1 MNCRELNKELSNRRL
16 TETQALALLR
26 SEMAGPKR
34 ESQVKRIYVRYA
46 RLRRN
51 RELKEYLAKC

>member
-1 MNCRELNKELSNRRL
+1 MNCRELNTKLANNRL
-16 TETQALALLR
+16 TEAQALKLLTT
-26 SEMAGPKR
+26 EMGGPRR

>member
-1 MNCRELNKELSNRRL
+1 MNCRELNDVLANKRL
-16 TETQALALLR
+16 TETQALKLLTL
-26 SEMAGPKR
+26 EMYGLR
-34 ESQVKRIYVRYA
+34 RGSQVKRIYVRYA